1 MYEAGMLFLQDGD
14 YRIRA
19 SNVLWNVLFVADQRR
34 ILIIFVLIV
43 PFPYR
48 FGNV

>member
-1 MYEAGMLFLQDGD
+1 MSFLQDGD

-19 SNVLWNVLFVADQRR
+19 FNVLWIVLFAADQRR
-34 ILIIFVLIV
+34 ILTIFVLIAL
-43 PFPYR
+43 FPYR

>member
-1 MYEAGMLFLQDGD
+1 MSFLQGED

-19 SNVLWNVLFVADQRR
+19 FNVLWIVLYVADQRR
-34 ILIIFVLIV
+34 ILTIFVSTV
-43 PFPYR
+43 PSPYR